1 MSPGRRHAPLC
12 FSGGGFGR
20 GGRISQGCDKHRHFR
35 QRQCIINRKNYLQKP
50 KGNRHHLLGL
60 MKQRSMSFEDKKQFN
75 FFIAYFRWQPCHLL
89 VQPELANCF
98 TSNVQALSKNFPSS
112 LVATPPSSFSIPQIL
127 ILQVQETIRS
137 AIYLISTLL
146 SVLI

>member
-1 MSPGRRHAPLC
+1 
-12 FSGGGFGR
+12 
-20 GGRISQGCDKHRHFR
+20 
-35 QRQCIINRKNYLQKP
+35 
-50 KGNRHHLLGL
+50 
-60 MKQRSMSFEDKKQFN
+60 MSFEDKKQFN

-127 ILQVQETIRS
+127 NLQVQETIS
-137 AIYLISTLL
+137 NLFDLHTPLCTNLTGFTLIEYLTFPILA
-146 SVLI
+146 SVDKF